1 MKTLLKIAVAALVL
15 NAVVQAGLAQWRFF
29 QFKDAV
35 EQAALF
41 SAKLTEEQLAT
52 RVLAEAETRGL
63 PLGASA
69 VEVQMTALEA
79 TVRARYV
86 EPVTLVPRTYTREW
100 PFELDV
106 TVRRVP

>member
-1 MKTLLKIAVAALVL
+1 MKTLFKIAIAAVVL
-15 NAVVQAGLAQWRFF
+15 NAVVQSGLAQWQFF

-52 RVLAEAETRGL
+52 RVLAEADKRGL
-63 PLGASA
+63 PLEASA
-69 VEVQMTALEA
+69 VEVQMTALDA
-79 TVRARYV
+79 TIRARYV
-86 EPVTLVPRTYTREW
+86 TAVTLVPQTYTREW
-100 PFELDV
+100 PFELNI